1 MIDKIKGDDRVIKEN
16 ANLIKNLQADVCEAD
31 KIIKQLEKQDDMNR
45 DVLNKIKNELEN
57 ERRENDIIHEKMADK
72 IRAVEDEKNR
82 VEDRARAEAD
92 KARKLE
98 DVVNELNDAFEGERR
113 QTAANE
119 ENALRKIQKLI
130 DDNKDMKK
138 ELEQG
143 HMEKEAMKNHIEDL
157 RDKVKEKDGQ
167 IRNVVDDFNRKSTL
181 NQDELRDL
189 KKELDN
195 ERRKSIADEEKISK
209 LEDLLDKNI
218 KKNEDKIKMINE

>member
-1 MIDKIKGDDRVIKEN
+1 MIKEN

-57 ERRENDIIHEKMADK
+57 ERRENDIIHEKIADK

-82 VEDRARAEAD
+82 VEDSARAEAD

-143 HMEKEAMKNHIEDL
+143 HKEKEAMKNHIEDL

>member
-1 MIDKIKGDDRVIKEN
+1 MIKEN